1 MFPSRALKISLIVIV
16 TLAIAG
22 AASALAAANTV
33 PASHAGDGANTVAGY
48 TVSAIHYTLNAA
60 TPTNVDQISFTLS
73 VAPVAGS
80 SIRVRLYDAGPW
92 YTCTN
97 AGTAVTCNTT
107 SPQATASTA
116 ANLTVV
122 IAD

>member
-1 MFPSRALKISLIVIV
+1 MFPSRALKISLIIIS

-33 PASHAGDGANTVAGY
+33 PATHAGDGAGAISGY
-48 TVSAIHYTLNAA
+48 TVSTVHYTLNA
-60 TPTNVDQISFTLS
+60 TNPSNIDQVSFTLS

-80 SIRVRLYDAGPW
+80 TLRARLYDAGSW
-92 YTCTN
+92 YSCTN
-97 AGTAVTCNTT
+97 AGTSVTCVTT
-107 SPQATASTA
+107 SPQATVATA

-122 IAD
+122 VAD